1 MFIVP
6 YEKGWTVYTKSN
18 CVYCDRAKSLLENQ
32 SAIYINCDEW
42 LIDHKESFLNYMK
55 DQIGREYKLFPMI
68 FYNGTFIGGYTE
80 SKEYIEKMVT
90 FAEEF

>member
-6 YEKGWTVYTKSN
+6 NEKGWTVYTKSN
-18 CVYCDRAKSLLENQ
+18 CVYCDRAKTLLEHH
-32 SAIYINCDEW
+32 SPIYINCDLW
-42 LIDHKESFLNYMK
+42 LEEHKESFLHYMK
-55 DQIGREYKLFPMI
+55 DQIGHEYKMFPMI

-80 SKEYIEKMVT
+80 SKDYIEKMVT

>member
-18 CVYCDRAKSLLENQ
+18 CVYCDRTKKLLEND
-32 SAIYINCDEW
+32 SVYINCDVW
-42 LIDHKESFLNYMK
+42 LVEHKEQFLNHMK
-55 DQIGREYKLFPMI
+55 DQIGWEYKLFPMI

-80 SKEYIEKMVT
+80 TKEYIEKMIS
-90 FAEEF
+90 FEEEF